1 MARRMSSSL
10 SPQPGRAVCLV
21 LVWLLWSGCS
31 PVSRR
36 PLAVDERPLPA
47 LSATREE
54 LLTWLAGVQDDIRT
68 LTGTS
73 VGYVARSLGLTTD
86 FLDES
91 GEAEGYLLAER
102 PDHIRM
108 RGTAP
113 FGVGTI
119 FDMVSDR
126 NMFQVWLP
134 RDNQFIVGTTD
145 VVTCSDNPLLNLRPQ
160 HIMDALFVDIRPYL
174 ENPDVTY
181 TLEEV
186 REGRQSFYVF
196 SFIDIGRQPA
206 SLLEKIWIDRLDLSI
221 SRRQS
226 FEAGGILATD
236 VRYSE
241 WEDAGL
247 DLFPRRIVVERPVD
261 DYSLEIEFREMQ
273 TNDAPVENAFLL
285 EEPPGAE
292 LISAETDAEDCR
304 TERS

>member
-1 MARRMSSSL
+1 MAARRIPSAPFL
-10 SPQPGRAVCLV
+10 RPGRVVCLV
-21 LVWLLWSGCS
+21 LVWFLWSGCS

-54 LLTWLAGVQDDIRT
+54 LVTWLAGVQDDIQT

-91 GEAEGYLLAER
+91 REAEGYLLAER

-113 FGVGTI
+113 LGVGTI

-126 NMFQVWLP
+126 KTFQVWVP

-145 VVTCSDNPLLNLRPQ
+145 IVTCSDNPILNLRPQ
-160 HIMDALFVDIRPYL
+160 HIMDALFIDINPYL
-174 ENPDVTY
+174 RDPEVTY
-181 TLEEV
+181 TLEEA

-196 SFIDIGRQPA
+196 SFIDIGHESA

-221 SRRQS
+221 ARRQI
-226 FEAGGILATD
+226 FGPGGVLATD
-236 VRYSE
+236 VRYNE
-241 WEDAGL
+241 WEEAGK
-247 DLFPRRIVVERPVD
+247 DLFPRRIVVERPGD
-261 DYSLEIEFREMQ
+261 DYSLEIELREMR
-273 TNDAPVENAFLL
+273 TNDVPVENAFLL
-285 EEPPGAE
+285 EEPPGAT
-292 LISAETDAEDCR
+292 LVSMDSDSGDCR
-304 TERS
+304 D

>member
-1 MARRMSSSL
+1 MPINPR
-10 SPQPGRAVCLV
+10 QPRYIACLA
-21 LVWLLWSGCS
+21 LGWLLASSCS

-54 LLTWLAGVQDDIRT
+54 LLTRLAGVQDGIET

-73 VGYVARSLGLTTD
+73 VGYVARSLGLTTG
-86 FLDES
+86 FLEES
-91 GEAEGYLLAER
+91 REAEGYLLAER

-126 NMFQVWLP
+126 NVFQVSLP
-134 RDNQFIVGTTD
+134 TRNEFIEGTTD
-145 VVTCSDNPLLNLRPQ
+145 SVTCSDNPILNLRPQ
-160 HIMDALFVDIRPYL
+160 HIMDALFIDISPYVA
-174 ENPDVTY
+174 NPEVRN

-186 REGRQSFYVF
+186 REGRQSFYVL
-196 SFIDIGRQPA
+196 SFIGIGSEAA

-221 SRRQS
+221 ARRQI
-226 FEAGGILATD
+226 FEAGGVLATD

-241 WEDAGL
+241 WEEAGS
-247 DLFPRRIVVERPVD
+247 DLFPRRIVVERPTD
-261 DYSLEIEFREMQ
+261 DYSLEIEFRELR
-273 TNDAPVENAFLL
+273 TNDVPVENAFLL
-285 EEPPGAE
+285 PQPPGAKV
-292 LISAETDAEDCR
+292 ISVDSDAEECR
-304 TERS
+304 N